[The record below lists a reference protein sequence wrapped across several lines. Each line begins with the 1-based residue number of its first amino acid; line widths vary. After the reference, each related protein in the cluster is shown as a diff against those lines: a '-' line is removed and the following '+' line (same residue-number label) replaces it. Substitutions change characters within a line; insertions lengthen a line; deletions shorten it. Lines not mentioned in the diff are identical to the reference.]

1 MRYIFKVLILG
12 LDIET
17 VSFYCTSA
25 FQEGGDD
32 KNSFLEWYREVIAFE
47 DICDLEIDAIVD
59 VIHADY
65 DEILPTVDG
74 IIYFLNPLK
83 KEEIEFFE
91 IIMPIIDSVKRNI
104 PTLILYDD
112 LQGFLPL
119 SVNELLENLWIK
131 YPHLEAFVNLSPNN
145 FHQALQCL
153 CLAMISGDTPLNI
166 ENAWMRFPIYIQ
178 LANIYFKQKQYY
190 YAAQAIRKAAIIA
203 DVFKKQ
209 EYYIISEQAAL
220 LFSKVNLYLEASKIL
235 KNIDKKK
242 SENFKKLH
250 ADAMVTEGHKLF
262 NKKKYN
268 EAAQQYLAAAQFS
281 AIELKDKH
289 IRNEAFRLSV
299 NSWVSACKVES
310 AFNVLKSLPHEGM
323 LLILKEISEKIIAAS
338 DYLVDIKDYFRAK
351 DQLYRAISF
360 YQREG
365 LFEILEKFTPKLEK
379 VLERILDIQIYNKE
393 KYAAKQTFDEIEN
406 LWDSY
411 EVEKTNLDKSI
422 ENLVYLFLESYN
434 FGMTSILINK
444 LGSLSLKKKLT
455 KLSSKAEEE
464 SKELKKKKVEENI
477 QKGVRILNEFIDSE
491 QIIITEINTTII
503 KEANILIE
511 HNDYLKAATRI
522 NTQADFLKRIGKERD
537 HTQILEKSL
546 DILLVG
552 KIFEE
557 FFPIYYQLPIIS
569 KKAYLEQK
577 FPVFIKKLEE
587 SQQDRDFGRN
597 EKNFTNAITIYRDQM
612 LYDYSK
618 KLGEL
623 YIEVIKGEALRIVGI
638 ESNLRGIEKALDLIK
653 KANDISSAY
662 LDRKELYFNNVY
674 KRIVEIYISLGDLSS
689 AHAINDK
696 IDDKWMKSELH
707 KEIAKLESD
716 KISIESKKAEESFKE
731 ELLKEKLSI
740 IKKRARDAHNDR
752 DNELKQ
758 RRGLKRVY
766 YQAALDH
773 LVNHQ
778 YDKAIEEYKGS
789 FDRLIENTR
798 YNLAGVSLA
807 IISLLLMKE
816 YKSNEVNK
824 LLDSVKMKLSAL
836 GKLFS
841 ETFSITLIE
850 YIIEIKKLQ
859 DEVKFKESVSFL
871 ENLPLFEEE
880 IKILHEFLG
889 KEYQEK
895 VIEEIEIDV
904 EDINKNIKELV
915 DKIQKEK
922 QDIAKRKLM
931 KNQYWRYPL
940 EDLSMGKLS
949 MASTGYIDTISGLLD
964 KKFFKQAAISLIIST
979 FLTLKLKNVT
989 LARTLLFDKLS
1000 KFENYKSDFEDLP
1013 EIQLLKEL
1021 LFVIENDIK
1030 ELTEFGIKNLIEKL
1044 VLFEPEISFLESLIL
1059 KEEQAIV
1066 EKENLSRK
1074 ERGELKQ
1081 RHVRL
1086 EQDFAILQM
1095 KSGEIR
1101 RDSKDVLR
1109 KRQAMMR
1116 IYYREILDLLE
1127 NKSYKEAGIKYLDLA
1142 NNLIKRKDLQTSS
1155 LLVLLH
1161 GLSLLKAHESLEKI
1175 KRNIDQY
1182 LVSLGLNRRLIEDT
1196 FYIRCILF
1204 ILDIIGYKMDNYLPQ
1219 IRDMLESLPLF
1230 EQEKELINISI

>member
-12 LDIET
+12 LDIDT

-32 KNSFLEWYREVIAFE
+32 KNSYLEWYKEVIAIE

-91 IIMPIIDSVKRNI
+91 MIMPIIDSVKRNI
-104 PTLILYDD
+104 PTLLLYDD

-119 SVNELLENLWIK
+119 SVNELLEKLWIN

-203 DVFKKQ
+203 DVFNNQ

-250 ADAMVTEGHKLF
+250 ADAMVTEGHRLF
-262 NKKKYN
+262 NRKKYN

-323 LLILKEISEKIIAAS
+323 LLILKEIAGKIIAAS

-379 VLERILDIQIYNKE
+379 VLEKILDIQIDNKE

-406 LWDSY
+406 LWDAY
-411 EVEKTNLDKSI
+411 GVKRTDLDKSL
-422 ENLVYLFLESYN
+422 EMLVKLFLESYN
-434 FGMTSILINK
+434 FGMASILTNK

-455 KLSSKAEEE
+455 KLSLKAEEDN
-464 SKELKKKKVEENI
+464 KELKKKKIEENI
-477 QKGVRILNEFIDSE
+477 QKGVRLLDEFIHAE
-491 QIIITEINTTII
+491 QIIIEEINTKII

-511 HNDYLKAATRI
+511 HNDYLKAAARI
-522 NTQADFLKRIGKERD
+522 NTQADFLKRIGKEGD
-537 HTQILEKSL
+537 HTQILEKAL

-557 FFPIYYQLPIIS
+557 FFPIYYQLPLLS
-569 KKAYLEQK
+569 KKAYLEHK
-577 FPVFIKKLEE
+577 FPVFIKKLDEVRKD
-587 SQQDRDFGRN
+587 QDFNRN
-597 EKNFTNAITIYRDQM
+597 EKDFTNAITIYRDQM
-612 LYDYSK
+612 LYEHSK
-618 KLGEL
+618 KVGEL
-623 YIEVIKGEALRIVGI
+623 YIEVIKDEALRIVAV
-638 ESNLRGIEKALDLIK
+638 ESNLKGIDKALDLIK
-653 KANDISSAY
+653 KANNISSAY
-662 LDRKELYFNNVY
+662 LERKELHFNNIY
-674 KRIVEIYISLGDLSS
+674 KKIVEIYITLGDLSS
-689 AHAINDK
+689 AYAVNDK

-731 ELLKEKLSI
+731 GLLKEKLSI
-740 IKKRARDAHNDR
+740 IKKKARDALNDR

-758 RRGLKRVY
+758 RRGLKRAY
-766 YQAALDH
+766 YQTALEN
-773 LVNHQ
+773 LVIEQ
-778 YDKAIEEYKGS
+778 YDKAIENYKES
-789 FDRLIENTR
+789 FDRLIENKR

-816 YKSNEVNK
+816 NKSSEINK
-824 LLDSVKMKLSAL
+824 LLDSVKMQLSAL
-836 GKLFS
+836 GRLFS
-841 ETFSITLIE
+841 ETFSVTLIE
-850 YIIEIKKLQ
+850 YIIEIKKFQ

-889 KEYQEK
+889 KEYKKE
-895 VIEEIEIDV
+895 VIEESEIV
-904 EDINKNIKELV
+904 IEDIKKNIEDLV

-931 KNQYWRYPL
+931 KNQYWRFPL
-940 EDLSMGKLS
+940 EDLSMDKLLI
-949 MASTGYIDTISGLLD
+949 ASTGYIDTLSGLID

-989 LARTLLFDKLS
+989 LAKTLLFDKLS
-1000 KFENYKSDFEDLP
+1000 KFENYKSEFENLP

-1030 ELTEFGIKNLIEKL
+1030 ELTEFGIKHLIEKL
-1044 VLFEPEISFLESLIL
+1044 VLFEPEILFLESLVS
-1059 KEEQAIV
+1059 KEEKIII
-1066 EKENLSRK
+1066 EKESLSRK

-1081 RHVRL
+1081 RFIRL

-1095 KSGEIR
+1095 KLREIR
-1101 RDSKDVLR
+1101 RESEDNLR

-1116 IYYREILDLLE
+1116 IYYREILDLLK
-1127 NKSYKEAGIKYLDLA
+1127 NKSFKEAGIKYLDLA
-1142 NNLIKRKDLQTSS
+1142 NNMIKRKDLHTSS
-1155 LLVLLH
+1155 LLILLH
-1161 GLSLLKAHESLEKI
+1161 GLSLLKANESLEKI
-1175 KRNIDQY
+1175 KMNIDQY
-1182 LVSLGLNRRLIEDT
+1182 LVSLGLNRRLIEDM

-1204 ILDIIGYKMDNYLPQ
+1204 ILEIIGYKMDNYLSQ

-1230 EQEKELINISI
+1230 EQEKELIGISI